1 MHEYLTVFEN
11 RNANSVTDCYRFLC
25 DLTHPGAPSVWMWL
39 APVDAKG
46 SEFVLSPEQDEAII
60 ASCLNRYKT
69 VLLDVLMLA
78 FNNPVILLNTLN
90 YFPIK
95 KAAHPRVAK
104 SRS

>member
-1 MHEYLTVFEN
+1 
-11 RNANSVTDCYRFLC
+11 
-25 DLTHPGAPSVWMWL
+25 MWL

-69 VLLDVLMLA
+69 VLLNVLMVA

-95 KAAHPRVAK
+95 KLHTQELLNHDLDGLAAW
-104 SRS
+104 RSCRNELERGGARLQTSVLKLGYEN